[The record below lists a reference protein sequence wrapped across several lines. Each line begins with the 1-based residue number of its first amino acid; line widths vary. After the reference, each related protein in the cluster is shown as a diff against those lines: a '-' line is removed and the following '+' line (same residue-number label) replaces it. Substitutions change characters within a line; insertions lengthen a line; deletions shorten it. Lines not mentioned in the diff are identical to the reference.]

1 MTEPTL
7 FAEPTLLK
15 VCGVSVGYGEQPVLR
30 DVELGVGAGEIVGVI
45 GGSGSGKSTLLRAAA
60 GLLRPSAGTVQVF
73 GEDLYRLSARA
84 RGQLLSR
91 IGLLF
96 QDGALFG
103 SMSVIDNV
111 MFPGRTLTDWPEDV
125 LRELALIKLAQVGVA
140 DLAQRMPNDISG
152 GQAKRVALARA
163 NVLSPRLLLCD
174 EPTTGLDPL
183 NTTVLGGL
191 LRRACDDEGVA
202 MLLVTH
208 DMQMVCEVAD
218 RAIVVA
224 AGGIR
229 AEGTPP
235 TLEQSDDPCV
245 RELFHPQTV
254 TNSRGGLD

>member
-1 MTEPTL
+1 M
-7 FAEPTLLK
+7 
-15 VCGVSVGYGEQPVLR
+15 SVGYDEHLVLR
-30 DVELGVGAGEIVGVI
+30 DVDLWVGAGEIVGVI

-60 GLLRPSAGTVQVF
+60 GLLRPSTGAVRVF
-73 GEDLYRLSARA
+73 GEDLYQLSAKS
-84 RGQLLSR
+84 RGRLLSR
-91 IGLLF
+91 LGLLF

-111 MFPGRTLTDWPEDV
+111 MFPGRTLTDWPEDM

-140 DLAQRMPNDISG
+140 ELAERMPNDISG

-163 NVLSPRLLLCD
+163 NVMSPRLLLCD

-183 NTTVLGGL
+183 NATVLGNL

-208 DMQMVCEVAD
+208 DMRMVFEVAD

-235 TLEQSDDPCV
+235 ILEQSDDPYI

-254 TNSRGGLD
+254 ANSRGGLD